1 MPTGDG
7 LDRIEPADKNSK
19 ARVAVLTKAV
29 KPEMSGFTS
38 SSPATSRASVAAT
51 PFAIA
56 STASAWT
63 LTYAINREYQKV
75 TKDPIGIFDFER
87 TTKSWYLR
95 AMGIDE
101 EMAYVKQPDSIEDAM
116 KDAMKDA
123 IDMINQANPQPPLLP
138 RRYTL
143 GHAPR
148 VCILPVQERMAR
160 SVP

>member
-75 TKDPIGIFDFER
+75 TKEPIGIFDFER

-101 EMAYVKQPDSIEDAM
+101 EMAYVKQPDSIE
-116 KDAMKDA
+116 DAMKDA